1 MRKAVV
7 AVGIPAGLHARPAA
21 RFVSLA
27 RDFSCDVWLG
37 YADDEGSMVD
47 AKSAL
52 RVLGLDANEGD
63 LLVLEADGA
72 DEDRAIVVLSAFLRR
87 EGE

>member
-1 MRKAVV
+1 MRRATV

-37 YADDEGSMVD
+37 YANDEESMVD
-47 AKSAL
+47 AKGAL
-52 RVLGLDANEGD
+52 RVLGLDANEED

-72 DEDRAIVVLSAFLRR
+72 DEDRAIVVLSAFLRG